1 MIYEFSDLTLDLDR
15 HLLTRGGQPIKLTKL
30 SFKVLQALVQAAPA
44 LISHD
49 DLIDQVWGPRRVIT
63 PDNLSQRMK
72 TLRQSLG
79 DDPNQPIYIEGV
91 RGEGYRLVP
100 EVKIQSAQTS
110 ARPSRQTL
118 SSRLLVSLVV
128 LALALGYIA
137 FDKFVLDPVED
148 EQLAQSVRQEGHTA
162 AQIESHDNNSIAVL
176 PFVNMSSDEEQ
187 EYFSDGLSE
196 ELLNLLAKI
205 PELHVAARTSSFSF
219 KGKNLEVTE
228 IASRLQVAHVL
239 EGSVRMH
246 DDQLRITA
254 QLIQASSGFHVWSE
268 SYDRQLDNIFDIQE
282 EIAIAVVDALKIT
295 LLGEAP
301 KTRKTD
307 PVAYRLFLEGQY
319 LKRRISKDSLDRA
332 IEAFKRVVE
341 IDPAYVPAWAEL
353 ADTYIWGG
361 GSDELSWEERTVLAD
376 QAIQTAI
383 STDPDYA
390 FAYYVRG
397 ISWIFTKNSF
407 KQGVEDFQHA
417 LKLDPHDAF
426 IVAAIG
432 KGALLTGKFD
442 LAITQYKAALAMEP
456 IVPEFYWFLGNAY
469 RSSGRLDDA
478 EASFRK
484 LLSLSPSSRGKYEL
498 WQTLLLKGE
507 LEAALAMFDTS
518 FSRAITYHALG
529 DSAKADE
536 ALADL
541 IENDGPYSIA
551 NVYGYRGEVD
561 KTFEWLDYMLENS
574 DYYPTWILTETAFR
588 SIHSD
593 PRWEPFLEK
602 LGLLEFWLESDW
614 PELILG
620 ADKFE

>member
-15 HLLTRGGQPIKLTKL
+15 HLLTRGGQSIKLTKL
-30 SFKVLQALVQAAPA
+30 SFKVLQALVQASPA

-49 DLIDQVWGPRRVIT
+49 DLIDQVWGPKRVIT

-100 EVKIQSAQTS
+100 EVKIQPTQTS
-110 ARPSRQTL
+110 GRSSRRPL

-137 FDKFVLDPVED
+137 FDKFVLDPVEV
-148 EQLAQSVRQEGHTA
+148 EQLAQSARQEGHA
-162 AQIESHDNNSIAVL
+162 VARSESPDDKSIAVL

-246 DDQLRITA
+246 DNQIRITA
-254 QLIQASSGFHVWSE
+254 QLIQADSGFHVWSE
-268 SYDRQLDNIFDIQE
+268 TYDRQLDNIFDIQE

-319 LKRRISKDSLDRA
+319 LKRRISRDSLDRA
-332 IEAFKRVVE
+332 IEAFKQVVE

-361 GSDELSWEERTVLAD
+361 GSGELSPEERTVLAD

-397 ISWIFTKNSF
+397 ISWIFTKHDFNR
-407 KQGVEDFQHA
+407 GIEDFEYA
-417 LKLDPHDAF
+417 LELEPDDAF

-442 LAITQYKAALAMEP
+442 LAITQYQAALAMEP
-456 IVPEFYWFLGNAY
+456 IVPEFYWFLGTAY
-469 RSSGRLDDA
+469 LSSGRLDDA

-484 LLSLSPSSRGKYEL
+484 MSNLSPSQRAKFAL
-498 WQTLLLKGE
+498 WETLFLMGE
-507 LEAALAMFDTS
+507 IEAAQAESDNS
-518 FSRAITYHALG
+518 FTRAITHHALG
-529 DSAKADE
+529 NSAKADE

-541 IENDGPYSIA
+541 IENAGPYSIA
-551 NVYGYRGEVD
+551 LVYGYRGDID

-602 LGLLEFWLESDW
+602 LGLLEFWLEMAPKQES
-614 PELILG
+614 
-620 ADKFE
+620 

>member
-1 MIYEFSDLTLDLDR
+1 M
-15 HLLTRGGQPIKLTKL
+15 
-30 SFKVLQALVQAAPA
+30 
-44 LISHD
+44 
-49 DLIDQVWGPRRVIT
+49 
-63 PDNLSQRMK
+63 
-72 TLRQSLG
+72 SL
-79 DDPNQPIYIEGV
+79 
-91 RGEGYRLVP
+91 
-100 EVKIQSAQTS
+100 A
-110 ARPSRQTL
+110 
-118 SSRLLVSLVV
+118 V

-137 FDKFVLDPVED
+137 FDKFAHHPVED
-148 EQLAQSVRQEGHTA
+148 EQIAQSVRQEGHTA
-162 AQIESHDNNSIAVL
+162 AQTESHDNNSIAVL

-228 IASRLQVAHVL
+228 IGSRLQVAHVL

-246 DDQLRITA
+246 DNQLRITA
-254 QLIQASSGFHVWSE
+254 QLIQADNGFHVWSE
-268 SYDRQLDNIFDIQE
+268 TYDRQLDNVFDIQE

-332 IEAFKRVVE
+332 IEAFKQVVE

-361 GSDELSWEERTVLAD
+361 GSGELSFEERTVLAD

-397 ISWIFTKNSF
+397 ISWIFTKHDFNR
-407 KQGVEDFQHA
+407 GIEDFEYA
-417 LKLDPHDAF
+417 LELEPDDAF

-456 IVPEFYWFLGNAY
+456 IAPEFYWFLGIAY
-469 RSSGRLDDA
+469 RISGRLDDA

-484 LLSLSPSSRGKYEL
+484 MSSLSPSHRAEFAL
-498 WQTLLLKGE
+498 WETQFLLGE
-507 LEAALAMFDTS
+507 IEAAHAESDTS
-518 FSRAITYHALG
+518 FRRAITHHALG
-529 DSAKADE
+529 NPAQADE

-541 IENDGPYSIA
+541 IENAGPYTIA
-551 NVYGYRGEVD
+551 EVYGYRGDID

-574 DYYPTWILTETAFR
+574 DYYPTWILTEPAFR
-588 SIHSD
+588 SVHSD
-593 PRWEPFLEK
+593 PRWEHFLEK
-602 LGLLEFWLESDW
+602 LGLLEFWLEMA
-614 PELILG
+614 PKQG
-620 ADKFE
+620 A